1 MRYGVCADFSKAEAV
16 KKAGFDYIELPIN
29 KIGIMSESEYIEA
42 LREFDKL
49 SFPAEACSL
58 LLPKSMVVIGDR
70 YSETELDGYLWC
82 AYSRMKE
89 MGIHIVSFG
98 SGKSRFVPEGMSYK
112 EAFKELISV
121 TQRIVDT
128 AADYDIEVAIEPLN
142 RAETNLI
149 NTLTE
154 GSALASVTNAGL
166 LADSFHIWKENEP
179 IEDIILCS
187 PISHAHVAT
196 LNGRRYPVENDEA
209 LKEFAGALKRAGYDK
224 RLSIEG
230 KTEDILT
237 DGPKA
242 LLALREAFMEE

>member
-29 KIGIMSESEYIEA
+29 KIGVMPESEYTDA

-58 LLPKSMVVIGDR
+58 LLPKTMVVIGDR
-70 YSETELDGYLWC
+70 YSESELDGYLKC
-82 AYSRMKE
+82 AYSRMRQ

-98 SGKSRFVPEGMSYK
+98 SGKSRFVPEGMSYRD
-112 EAFKELISV
+112 AFRELVSV
-121 TQRIVDT
+121 TERIVDT
-128 AADYDIEVAIEPLN
+128 ASDYDIEVAIEPLN

-154 GSALASVTNAGL
+154 GAALASMTNAGL
-166 LADSFHIWKENEP
+166 LADSFHIWKENEA
-179 IEDIILCS
+179 IDDIILCS

-196 LNGRRYPVENDEA
+196 LNGRRYPVEKDEA
-209 LKEFAGALKRAGYDK
+209 LVGFAEALKKAGYNR

-230 KTEDILT
+230 KTEDILA
-237 DGPKA
+237 DGPRA
-242 LLALREAFMEE
+242 LSALKEAFMEE